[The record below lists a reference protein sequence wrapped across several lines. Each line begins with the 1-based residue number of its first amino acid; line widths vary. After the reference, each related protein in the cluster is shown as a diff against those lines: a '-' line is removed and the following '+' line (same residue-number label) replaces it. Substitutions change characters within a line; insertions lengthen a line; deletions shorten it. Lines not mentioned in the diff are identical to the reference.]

1 MPIYAYR
8 CANCGHAKDVLQR
21 ISDPLLTV
29 CPVCGEPSF
38 EKQVTAAGFRLKG
51 SGWYVTDF
59 RDEGKAPK
67 NEHEPRHGHEH
78 GHEHGAVNGHDAAA
92 DGAGASAHGESDKSG
107 QAGEGGGARE
117 SGKPAESSVSEG
129 AKSARSHD
137 AAGPAAA
144 TAAASSSSSD
154 SAPKQA

>member
-67 NEHEPRHGHEH
+67 NEH
-78 GHEHGAVNGHDAAA
+78 GAVNGHDAAA

-107 QAGEGGGARE
+107 QAGKAGKADEGGGARE
-117 SGKPAESSVSEG
+117 SGKPAESSVSES